1 MARVVGFNFD
11 KLGLTLEKVQ
21 ELHHSGL
28 TYFGDSKHTWER
40 FYDEFDKFSRYG
52 EERDGFRA
60 HIEHN
65 GDNWRGPGTNLP

>member
-1 MARVVGFNFD
+1 MTGFNFE

-21 ELHHSGL
+21 HLHTDGL

-60 HIEHN
+60 QIEHN
-65 GDNWRGPGTNLP
+65 GDNWRGPGTNLH